1 MHRSDV
7 NPITLIDALIPK
19 MIENTQKM
27 QDGIIK
33 SWWNVHQFKRRCQEH
48 LLRKCEVNSSSGL
61 GGDAEHTHGY
71 TEHVRAIRI

>member
-7 NPITLIDALIPK
+7 NPITLIDALIQK

-33 SWWNVHQFKRRCQEH
+33 SWWNVHQFKRRCQGH
-48 LLRKCEVNSSSGL
+48 LLRKSEVNPSSGL
-61 GGDAEHTHGY
+61 GGDAEQTDTHTEGA
-71 TEHVRAIRI
+71 R